1 MNKKHVFT
9 GLAVALAM
17 TMTLAGCST
26 EDTMSGDSM
35 SKTLTISVKDGG
47 FDGQNSKASKVTSRA
62 MPTGDDGLGT
72 DFTMNDQIG
81 IFEVKDG
88 KVTKSNVCYIND
100 GSLWNASNTIQYD
113 ANATYFAYY
122 PYISDDAFKTLT
134 GATDM
139 SSAVDATAATD
150 ASLTTDQAKAEKFFA
165 TLIDK
170 WTPKTDQTKMEDY
183 NASDLMV
190 AKGTLPTDADGYTMS
205 FTMNHEMGLC
215 LTTLSPVTYRVDKTY
230 SFVMWPDY
238 KLSGDVKPC
247 LYQNKYRYIVK
258 PNVTSQLQV
267 SADGTTY
274 SVNYFVK
281 TKGHYTDHVVGGK
294 EQVYQMRIGDIFYE
308 NGAMTHAGTLN
319 TNYKPIGLVGYIAN
333 SDNPLMDGYSHAL
346 VICGK
351 PYTVNLSGTNAKVTD
366 AFTTKAPQIQNY
378 YDVLSDKDGI
388 QRTKD
393 LADVQLFKN
402 LTDFTGSSLI
412 NKFNE
417 LAPLTND
424 KTTSPNSGWFLPV
437 GAQLYAILNQLNI
450 AGGGTDINL
459 ASQEKETFITSV
471 TATGV
476 QASLKKAFENL
487 GEGYYQFVTNS
498 NKYCFTTASWAKAGS
513 NYGFSFKIDTNQ
525 LMGSTTSSDPI
536 GYFPILAF

>member
-1 MNKKHVFT
+1 
-9 GLAVALAM
+9 M

-62 MPTGDDGLGT
+62 KPTGDDGLGT

-88 KVTKSNVCYIND
+88 KLTKSNVCYIND

-238 KLSGDVKPC
+238 KLSGD
-247 LYQNKYRYIVK
+247 
-258 PNVTSQLQV
+258 
-267 SADGTTY
+267 
-274 SVNYFVK
+274 
-281 TKGHYTDHVVGGK
+281 
-294 EQVYQMRIGDIFYE
+294 
-308 NGAMTHAGTLN
+308 
-319 TNYKPIGLVGYIAN
+319 
-333 SDNPLMDGYSHAL
+333 
-346 VICGK
+346 
-351 PYTVNLSGTNAKVTD
+351 
-366 AFTTKAPQIQNY
+366 
-378 YDVLSDKDGI
+378 
-388 QRTKD
+388 
-393 LADVQLFKN
+393 
-402 LTDFTGSSLI
+402 
-412 NKFNE
+412 
-417 LAPLTND
+417 D

-459 ASQEKETFITSV
+459 ESQEKETFITSV

-525 LMGSTTSSDPI
+525 LMGSTTYSDPI